1 MNKGFLTYYKQGIK
15 DTKMLLKKKSNFFK
29 LFVYFIFI
37 LCGTFFAPHLMEV
50 SLVRLEK
57 KIHEDNEFSFEEIFN
72 YSDEPKNIYNIIV
85 TGLLKCLVFLTGII
99 VCLLIGGLFY
109 FLGQGISVL
118 LFNNPLT
125 PISFVLGGIGGISF
139 LIFIYFYV
147 FYLSHTAFLL
157 SEGKNIT
164 SSKAIVTSFNLSK
177 KGKLILFLS
186 FLIPCLFLLVIA
198 SLGAGLTYL
207 FLFVLPIQLSL
218 VSYVSYFLFCIT
230 LIILSLVV
238 VFFLPLIVL
247 PSLITNYLLRKDL
260 YLGDKEHNFAFVN
273 VGVNTSKLNHKY
285 LNLDNVES
293 NLNSL
298 FDVSKTSSPTTI
310 LDKEDSASKKN
321 CSSTLEESKENVYGL
336 DSSLSLASPT
346 TNETLKD
353 GE

>member
-37 LCGTFFAPHLMEV
+37 LCGTIFVPHLMEV
-50 SLVRLEK
+50 SLVRLAK
-57 KIHEDNEFSFEEIFN
+57 KVHEDSELSFEEIFN
-72 YSDEPKNIYNIIV
+72 FSDEPKNIYNIIV

-125 PISFVLGGIGGISF
+125 PISFVLGGIGGISL

-147 FYLSHTAFLL
+147 FYLSHTSFLL

-164 SSKAIVTSFNLSK
+164 SSKAIVNSFNLSK
-177 KGKLILFLS
+177 KGKLVLFLS
-186 FLIPCLFLLVIA
+186 FLIPNLFLLVIA
-198 SLGAGLTYL
+198 FLGVVLTNVFLSSQGGL
-207 FLFVLPIQLSL
+207 P
-218 VSYVSYFLFCIT
+218 SYVSYFLFCLI
-230 LIILSLVV
+230 LIILILVV
-238 VFFLPLIVL
+238 SFILPLLVL
-247 PSLITNYLLRKDL
+247 NCLITNYLLRKDL
-260 YLGDKEHNFAFVN
+260 YLGDKEHNFAYVN

-285 LNLDNVES
+285 LNLDNVEN

-298 FDVSKTSSPTTI
+298 FDVCKTSSPTTI
-310 LDKEDSASKKN
+310 LDKEDDVTSKEN
-321 CSSTLEESKENVYGL
+321 ASSTLEENKENVNAL
-336 DSSLSLASPT
+336 DSSLSLDSPT